1 MQRDT
6 RPARQKFVSK
16 PNIRHFAT
24 KTISPA
30 VTEYC
35 EFAGS
40 GAMSRH
46 NGVSM
51 PRLFPEM
58 QGLTKLCRYEGQ
70 NSVGRLQSHNY
81 FIGRLM
87 IVCDSRVRSRLHFT

>member
-1 MQRDT
+1 M
-6 RPARQKFVSK
+6 
-16 PNIRHFAT
+16 RHFAT
-24 KTISPA
+24 KTISRA

-40 GAMSRH
+40 GAMPRQ

-70 NSVGRLQSHNY
+70 NSVGRLSCL
-81 FIGRLM
+81 RLPNAY
-87 IVCDSRVRSRLHFT
+87 DGLSKQ